1 MKKLISLLL
10 SFALVLSV
18 ACPFWSI
25 GVIEADAAF
34 DISFETTTK
43 SLYLLNLDT
52 NIVVYSKAANEKRYP
67 ASTTKIMTYIIVA
80 EQVDDFEN
88 TRIKVDGSILH
99 MLDGTG
105 SSMAGIK
112 ADETLSIYQLLC
124 CLMIHS
130 GNDAALILADYI
142 GGGDISKFVDMMNA
156 KAKELGCKNT
166 NFANPHG
173 LHNEN
178 HYTTAEDMAIIT
190 QYALTL
196 PQFSEITNTVVSD
209 CLGDDRYLVTTN
221 SMIDAN
227 RGGSYYYSYARGV
240 KTGST
245 GTDSGYCLVSTA
257 VRNGYTYLCV
267 ALGAPYED
275 KKGEQLEN
283 GAMIDSKALYQW
295 AFANLEIKTILETSN
310 LIKSIKLEYAWN
322 KDTLQLVPAENYST
336 ILPSDINIS
345 SIDKTYNLPKS
356 VEAPVQAGDKIGTV
370 TLSYANQKLVTID
383 LLAGETVERS
393 ELLTALDGI
402 NNILKSQWFFLTIAA
417 LVLIFIIYLIVATVY
432 NRAKKNKRPVKT
444 YRKL

>member
-1 MKKLISLLL
+1 MKKLISLSLL
-10 SFALVLSV
+10 FAFILSV
-18 ACPFWSI
+18 VYPFLNT
-25 GVIEADAAF
+25 GVIRADAVF
-34 DISFETTTK
+34 DIPFETTTK
-43 SLYLLNLDT
+43 SLYLVNLDT
-52 NIVVYSKAANEKRYP
+52 DTVIYSKASTEKRYP

-80 EQVDDFEN
+80 EHIDDFEN
-88 TRIKVDGSILH
+88 TKVKVDGSILH

-105 SSMAGIK
+105 SSMAGLE

-130 GNDAALILADYI
+130 GNDAALILADYV
-142 GGGDISKFVDMMNA
+142 GGGDIAKFVDMMNE

-166 NFANPHG
+166 HFANPHG
-173 LHNEN
+173 LHNDD
-178 HYTTAEDMAIIT
+178 HYTTAEDMAVIT
-190 QYALTL
+190 RYALTL

-227 RGGSYYYSYARGV
+227 RGGSYYYSYARGI

-245 GTDSGYCLVSTA
+245 GSDSGYCLVSTA

-275 KKGEQLEN
+275 SKGEQLEN
-283 GAMIDSKALYQW
+283 GSMIDSKALYQW
-295 AFANLEIKTILETSN
+295 AFENLEIKTILDTN
-310 LIKSIKLEYAWN
+310 ALIKSVKLEYAWN
-322 KDTLQLVPAENYST
+322 KDTLQLVPAESYST
-336 ILPSDINIS
+336 ILPTDINIS
-345 SIDKTYNLPKS
+345 SIDKTYNLPEG

-370 TLSYANQKLVTID
+370 TLSYANQELVTID

-393 ELLTALDGI
+393 EFLTALDGV
-402 NNILKSQWFFLTIAA
+402 NSILQSQWFFIVIGAFI
-417 LVLIFIIYLIVATVY
+417 LIFIIYLIAATIY
-432 NRAKKNKRPVKT
+432 NRSKKNKRPVKT